1 MHGTGAPLLTPFDDE
16 GDVDHDAL
24 GELATW
30 LTDAGVD
37 FLVPCGSTS
46 EAPLLTAD
54 ERERVVGTVADAVDC
69 PIVAG
74 TGTESRRASVDA
86 AKRAAAAGA
95 DAVLAVTPHYYDY
108 GQAALADFYRDLA
121 DDSPVPVYLYS
132 VPAYTDVALDP
143 GTVAAVADHDDVA
156 GIKDSSGDLTRLQR
170 TIARTPDDFD
180 VLVGSGSVYAHGL
193 DAGASGGVV
202 AIANVAPE
210 RVSEVYRRHRDG
222 DEGEARRINRDLVDL
237 DRALVAHGAPAF
249 KAAVRERGHP
259 AGRARRPFR
268 ALDDDERARIAS
280 LVAERT

>member
-24 GELATW
+24 RELATW

-46 EAPLLTAD
+46 EAPLLTPD
-54 ERERVVGTVADAVDC
+54 ERERVVATVADAVDC
-69 PIVAG
+69 PVVAG
-74 TGTESRRASVDA
+74 TGTEGLRASVQA
-86 AKRAAAAGA
+86 AERAAAAGA

-108 GQAALADFYRDLA
+108 GQEALAEFYRDLA

-132 VPAYTDVALDP
+132 VPPYTDVALEP
-143 GTVAAVADHDDVA
+143 ETVAAVADHDNVA

-170 TIARTPDDFD
+170 TIAGVPEDFD
-180 VLVGSGSVYAHGL
+180 VFVGSGSVYALGL
-193 DAGASGGVV
+193 DAGATGGIV
-202 AIANVAPE
+202 AISNVTPE
-210 RVSEVYRRHRDG
+210 RASEVYRRYRDG
-222 DEGEARRINRDLVDL
+222 DEAEARRINRDLIDL
-237 DRALVAHGAPAF
+237 EQALVVHGAPGF
-249 KAAVRERGHP
+249 KAGARARGQP

-268 ALDDDERARIAS
+268 PLDDEAREEIAA